1 MKVDSYE
8 NNHSIEN
15 LRQYDYVRS
24 MGSFRPRFAGIP
36 EEFYPLTC
44 CETLMYM
51 IIVVI
56 TVGTVLGLM
65 IGFLFWITN
74 NGLVNFTIAWSIIFL
89 VFVLLMVIAFYFG
102 SKGRIREEKRMIAEQ
117 QVKQ

>member
-1 MKVDSYE
+1 M
-8 NNHSIEN
+8 
-15 LRQYDYVRS
+15 
-24 MGSFRPRFAGIP
+24 M
-36 EEFYPLTC
+36 
-44 CETLMYM
+44 
-51 IIVVI
+51 IVVFMI
-56 TVGTVLGLM
+56 GAVLGIM

-89 VFVLLMVIAFYFG
+89 AFVLLMIIGFYFG